1 MTPKYHD
8 TFYHGDFYHIFNR
21 GNNQEVIFKSER
33 NYSFFLERWQK
44 YLAEFLDVYSYCLIP
59 THFHFFSR
67 VKEQER
73 IAERITKLEKF
84 IDTFPNPERIRKRYE
99 GEKNGDTIPNPQR
112 IRNRYDAE
120 QPDINE
126 ILENQFKLFFRS
138 YALAFNKENERSGS
152 LFQKRFKRIRVDNPK
167 YFTAVIHYIH
177 NNPIHHHHVDAY
189 EKWKFSSYHAILSD
203 QPTQVMRDEVLQWFG
218 SKKKFIEFHLE
229 NVKFKEIKPYVEL
242 S

>member
-1 MTPKYHD
+1 MTAKYHD

-44 YLAEFLDVYSYCLIP
+44 YLADFLDVYSYCLIP
-59 THFHFFSR
+59 NHFHFFSR

-73 IAERITKLEKF
+73 LPKLEKF
-84 IDTFPNPERIRKRYE
+84 RKPEQ
-99 GEKNGDTIPNPQR
+99 GETIPNPQR
-112 IRNRYDAE
+112 IRNRCDVE
-120 QPDINE
+120 PPDINE
-126 ILENQFKLFFRS
+126 ILENQFQLFFRS
-138 YALAFNKENERSGS
+138 YALAFNKENSRTGS

-177 NNPIHHHHVDAY
+177 NNPIHHHLVDAY
-189 EKWKFSSYHAILSD
+189 EKWKFSSYNAMLCD
-203 QPTQVMRDEVLQWFG
+203 QPTHVMRDEVLQWFG
-218 SKKKFIEFHLE
+218 SKKDFIEFHLE
-229 NVKFKEIKPYVEL
+229 NVKYEKIKPYVEL